1 MLQIL
6 QSFRS
11 SNYIINWNV
20 QDPLKPHPVWKIKYF
35 GLIYAEK
42 IVKLIILYILPRYL
56 PYFELQ
62 KLHNIRWAVQPFFS
76 SSKLDPFVHP
86 NALEMGF
93 WNKIVFFFSLPEIR
107 CQHCG
112 NALPAQNQELV
123 LIHTKSCQSVFRPAT
138 NYNFVCYTCP
148 YHTCYMESMKCHLRK
163 HSGERP
169 FKCLFC
175 EYCATQIGALRRHMR
190 IRHSEHFK

>member
-1 MLQIL
+1 MSNVPSAWIKKKVTMLQIL

-20 QDPLKPHPVWKIKYF
+20 QDPLKPHAVWKIKYF

-93 WNKIVFFFSLPEIR
+93 WNKIVFFFLFTSR
-107 CQHCG
+107 
-112 NALPAQNQELV
+112 NSMSALWQRTACAKSRTCS
-123 LIHTKSCQSVFRPAT
+123 HTHKI
-138 NYNFVCYTCP
+138 
-148 YHTCYMESMKCHLRK
+148 M
-163 HSGERP
+163 
-169 FKCLFC
+169 
-175 EYCATQIGALRRHMR
+175 
-190 IRHSEHFK
+190 SECF